1 MPFVSAQH
9 IAASLEYLAR
19 HTHPLLIS
27 ILAAGRAGVVIGAD
41 NDATVPF
48 GGGQETALLDEFS
61 SPHGGPVQAP
71 LYMPFGNPQG
81 KSPWRDANYAGS
93 SLQTQRKQ
101 RPSVLVQHSAD
112 NKRWRFAPGL
122 EAAIVARPKS
132 FVGDVPVSLV
142 HIGVWLFR
150 QREIAGLEE
159 LPELVKTTFQIPQ
172 PLIDGGVFTS
182 DVPPVLAS
190 LPLADD
196 AITDSDL
203 FALLK
208 PPPTQPET
216 AEPGVV
222 MAAETPASEASE
234 WTSLAADTLGDL
246 DGLKG
251 VGRAAQRAL
260 AALQAGMHVVLT
272 GAPGTGKT
280 SLAKL
285 LFDRVGLSYTIAPAT
300 DQWTTFET
308 IGGYFPQ
315 PDAGEGLD
323 FMPGIVVSAI
333 EEERCLVID
342 ELNRADID
350 KAFGELF
357 TLLSGSPV
365 SLPYRKRNG
374 DGFDK
379 LRIVWE
385 AGTSDAGVH
394 EYVVPAWWRIIGTM
408 NDADKASLKR
418 LSLAFVRRFA
428 FVPLEVPGQADYTAI
443 IIEAAAELP
452 ADPVFDAVRDR
463 LVTLFAVDAGGF
475 KSIGFP
481 IGPAIPL
488 AMLRHT
494 AAQIAL
500 TADAGADALTSEVL
514 TLYLVPQLQ
523 GRPDLHTKVLS
534 LVQPYI
540 GADEAAA
547 FAHNLA
553 VWTGFAQQ

>member
-1 MPFVSAQH
+1 MAFVSAKQ
-9 IAASLEYLAR
+9 IAASLAYLAG
-19 HTHPLLIS
+19 HTHPFLIS
-27 ILAAGRAGVVIGAD
+27 ILAAGRAGAVIAAD
-41 NDATVPF
+41 DDATVAF
-48 GGGQETALLDEFS
+48 GGGQERTLLEEFS
-61 SPHGGPVQAP
+61 SPVGGPAEAP
-71 LYMPFGNPQG
+71 FYVPFGNPQG
-81 KSPWRDANYAGS
+81 KSPWRDAKYAGS
-93 SLQTQRKQ
+93 SLQQQRKQ
-101 RPSVLVQHSAD
+101 RPAVLIQHSAD

-122 EAAIVARPKS
+122 EAAINARPKW

-150 QREIAGLEE
+150 QRDIASLEE
-159 LPELVKTTFQIPQ
+159 LAQLVGTDFHVPQ
-172 PLIDGGVFTS
+172 PLIDAGVFTADIPGDLAAIPLVAGPIS
-182 DVPPVLAS
+182 DEE
-190 LPLADD
+190 
-196 AITDSDL
+196 L
-203 FALLK
+203 FALLQA
-208 PPPTQPET
+208 PP
-216 AEPGVV
+216 AEPTAPAAPMV
-222 MAAETPASEASE
+222 AETPASHAQE
-234 WTSLAADTLGDL
+234 WTSLGADALDDM
-246 DGLKG
+246 DGLRGAEK
-251 VGRAAQRAL
+251 AARRAL

-280 SLAKL
+280 SLAKV
-285 LFDRVGLSYTIAPAT
+285 LFDRVGLPYTIAPAT

-365 SLPYRKRNG
+365 SLPYRKRDG
-374 DGFDK
+374 DGFKK
-379 LRIVWE
+379 LRIVWD
-385 AGTSDAGVH
+385 AGTSDADVH
-394 EYVVPAWWRIIGTM
+394 EYVVPPWWRIIGTM

-443 IIEAAAELP
+443 ITEAAAELP
-452 ADPVFDAVRDR
+452 TGAVFDAVRDR
-463 LVTLFAVDAGGF
+463 LVSLFSADAGGF

-500 TADAGADALTSEVL
+500 TPDAVADALTSEVL

-540 GADEAAA
+540 GVDEAAG